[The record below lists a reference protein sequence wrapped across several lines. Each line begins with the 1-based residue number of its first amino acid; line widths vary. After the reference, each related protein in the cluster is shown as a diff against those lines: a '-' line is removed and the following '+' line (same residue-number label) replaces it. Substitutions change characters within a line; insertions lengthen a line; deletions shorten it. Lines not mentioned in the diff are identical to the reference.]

1 MKINKNIYYFLIII
15 FSLFIS
21 YFLWSYIKFP
31 LNNFEIVGNYSQNNY
46 NANNE
51 YIRYF
56 LFILIPSVCFF
67 CSKLY
72 FEKKNISLFFNNFK
86 SHEQKKEDTFKFSI
100 LFIIIILILLEF
112 LSISFPLNKID
123 IFHDGQQLSSFYTNK
138 SDGSLW
144 SGSYVVVGVFYEI
157 LVSKYLWDIF
167 SINSIGL
174 IKFTNLFY
182 ILISKLILVFF
193 ILEITKKTNLPT
205 FSKQIFFLIF
215 NLILLYFVD
224 YNLNAVHLSGQILSL
239 REIPILLTLILFF
252 NSINTNKVH
261 NYILIGIIAVLTF
274 FWSIDR
280 AVVLNFFL
288 VFLLFYLILN
298 KKNIQVFAL
307 LMSVLFTWFIIY
319 FVLNDEFNYFVQNTI
334 SVIKE
339 HSYINGI
346 IHPTPFSDEK
356 DSARASKHLIAILL
370 TIIISINIFFKEK
383 NKYSYSFRI
392 ILFSL
397 SIFSIL
403 SYVYA
408 LGRSDGPH
416 IKQTLFFPSIFLIL
430 FFLNKV
436 FILVSQNNYKFKKIN
451 HSFFYIPIIILYILV
466 INLELNNIRNFK
478 ERFIKYVN
486 LEDSNF
492 LNDED
497 LFFVNKA
504 SNLFKEEKCIQLFTN
519 DSALLYLL
527 KKPSCSKFYFVFSIG
542 SIKNQNIFIKEL
554 KKANFIV
561 LNGRTDNWVFDLK
574 VKYPNIISFIEKNY
588 EDYKKIGNRLIMIKK
603 N

>member
-15 FSLFIS
+15 FSISIS
-21 YFLWSYIKFP
+21 YFLWSSIKFP

-123 IFHDGQQLSSFYTNK
+123 IFHDGQQLSSFYKNK

-157 LVSKYLWDIF
+157 LVSKFLWDIF

-215 NLILLYFVD
+215 NLILLNFID
-224 YNLNAVHLSGQILSL
+224 YNLNSGQILSF

-261 NYILIGIIAVLTF
+261 NYIFIGIIAVLTF
-274 FWSIDR
+274 FWSID
-280 AVVLNFFL
+280 
-288 VFLLFYLILN
+288 
-298 KKNIQVFAL
+298 
-307 LMSVLFTWFIIY
+307 
-319 FVLNDEFNYFVQNTI
+319 
-334 SVIKE
+334 KE
-339 HSYINGI
+339 G
-346 IHPTPFSDEK
+346 
-356 DSARASKHLIAILL
+356 
-370 TIIISINIFFKEK
+370 
-383 NKYSYSFRI
+383 
-392 ILFSL
+392 
-397 SIFSIL
+397 
-403 SYVYA
+403 
-408 LGRSDGPH
+408 
-416 IKQTLFFPSIFLIL
+416 
-430 FFLNKV
+430 KV
-436 FILVSQNNYKFKKIN
+436 ILVHPSQKSENGL
-451 HSFFYIPIIILYILV
+451 PI
-466 INLELNNIRNFK
+466 
-478 ERFIKYVN
+478 
-486 LEDSNF
+486 
-492 LNDED
+492 
-497 LFFVNKA
+497 A
-504 SNLFKEEKCIQLFTN
+504 
-519 DSALLYLL
+519 
-527 KKPSCSKFYFVFSIG
+527 
-542 SIKNQNIFIKEL
+542 
-554 KKANFIV
+554 
-561 LNGRTDNWVFDLK
+561 
-574 VKYPNIISFIEKNY
+574 
-588 EDYKKIGNRLIMIKK
+588 
-603 N
+603 

>member
-15 FSLFIS
+15 FSISIS
-21 YFLWSYIKFP
+21 YFLWSSIKFP

-123 IFHDGQQLSSFYTNK
+123 IFHDGQQLSSFYKNK

-157 LVSKYLWDIF
+157 LVSKFLWDIF

-205 FSKQIFFLIF
+205 FSKRIFFLIF
-215 NLILLYFVD
+215 NLILLNFID
-224 YNLNAVHLSGQILSL
+224 YNLNSGQILSF

-261 NYILIGIIAVLTF
+261 NYIFIGIIAVLTF

-288 VFLLFYLILN
+288 LFLLIYLLIN
-298 KKNIQVFAL
+298 KKNIQIFAL
-307 LMSVLFTWFIIY
+307 AISVLFSWLIVYLI
-319 FVLNDEFNYFVQNTI
+319 LNDEFSYFIQNTI

-339 HSYINGI
+339 HSYVNGI
-346 IHPTPFSDEK
+346 IHPIPFSGEK

-370 TIIISINIFFKEK
+370 TIILSINIFFKKK
-383 NKYSYSFRI
+383 NKYPYSLSI

-403 SYVYA
+403 SYIYA

-436 FILVSQNNYKFKKIN
+436 FILISQNKYKFKKIN
-451 HSFFYIPIIILYILV
+451 HSLIYIPIIILYILI
-466 INLELNNIRNFK
+466 INLELNNISNFK
-478 ERFIKYVN
+478 ERFVKYIK

-492 LNDED
+492 LNDDD
-497 LFFVNKA
+497 LFFINEA
-504 SNLFKEEKCIQLFTN
+504 SNLFKKEKCIQLFTN

-527 KKPSCSKFYFVFSIG
+527 KKPSCSKFYFAFSIG
-542 SIKNQNIFIKEL
+542 SIKNQNIFINEL
-554 KKANFIV
+554 KNANFIV

-574 VKYPNIISFIEKNY
+574 VKYPNITSFIEKNY
-588 EDYKKIGNRLIMIKK
+588 EDYKKIGNRLIKIKK